1 MGAGQGRKGVN
12 VLFVAAECAP
22 FAKIGGLADV
32 IGALPHA
39 LGEAGHA
46 VRVTLPHHGVVDDSA
61 FAIKPFATFEMPWGG
76 EIARVEVAHT
86 EHEGVTCYFLRSFPF
101 FSGHERFVYHEDEG
115 IDVGRFLWFSAAV
128 LRWARL
134 LAEQEGWRPDL
145 FHVHDWHTALVP
157 YLLHRVHSDDA
168 LLATAATL
176 LTIHNMRY
184 QGWGIG
190 WHLERAG
197 LPPVDHPLL
206 ASAGRTD
213 NCLAI
218 GLAYSTML
226 STVSPRYAEEILT
239 AEGGFGL
246 DGLLHAR
253 SARLVGIL
261 NGIDAQRW
269 NPATSLHIP
278 QRFDVASL
286 EKRVQNKL
294 ALQAE
299 LGLPQRADVPLVGAV
314 MRLVEQKGVDILI
327 PALRHLLS
335 HAEMQFVLLGAG
347 QYHYERDAWWL
358 GHDFPDKAAVR
369 LVFDEPLAER
379 IYAGSDLF
387 LMPSLFEPCGIG
399 QMIAMRY
406 GALPVVREVGGLAD
420 TVTPDVGFLFRPY
433 EAGALQE
440 AVSRALDVYFNRPAE
455 WRERQWRAMQRDFSW
470 QASAGQYAQLYE
482 QAVALHHR
490 YRRE

>member
-1 MGAGQGRKGVN
+1 MN

-32 IGALPHA
+32 IGALPRA
-39 LGEAGHA
+39 LSEAGHV
-46 VRVTLPHHGVVDDSA
+46 VRIALPHHGVVDNAA
-61 FAIKPFATFEMPWGG
+61 FGIKPLAVFEMPWGG
-76 EIARVEVAHT
+76 GTARVEVAHT
-86 EHEGVTCYFLRSFPF
+86 ERGGVTYYFLRSFPF

-128 LRWARL
+128 LRWARQ
-134 LAEQEGWRPDL
+134 LAEEEGWHPEL

-157 YLLHRVHSDDA
+157 YLLHRLYRDDS
-168 LLATAATL
+168 LLADAATL

-184 QGWGIG
+184 QGWGVG
-190 WHLERAG
+190 WHLQQAG

-206 ASAGRTD
+206 ASSGRTD

-218 GLAYSTML
+218 GLVYSTML

-253 SARLVGIL
+253 SVRLVGIL

-269 NPATSLHIP
+269 NPATSPHIP
-278 QRFDVASL
+278 QRFNVGSL
-286 EKRVQNKL
+286 EKRVRNKL

-299 LGLPQRADVPLVGAV
+299 LGLPQRADVPLIGAV

-327 PALRHLLS
+327 PAMRHLLS
-335 HAEMQFVLLGAG
+335 HADIQFVLLGTG
-347 QYHYERDAWWL
+347 QYRYESDAWWL
-358 GHDFPDKAAVR
+358 GHDFAGKAAVR
-369 LVFDEPLAER
+369 LVFDEPLSER

-399 QMIAMRY
+399 QMIALRY

-433 EAGALQE
+433 NAGALQE
-440 AVSRALDVYFNRPAE
+440 AIGRALEVYFNHPTE
-455 WRERQWRAMQRDFSW
+455 WHERQRRAMQRDFSW
-470 QASAGQYAQLYE
+470 EASAGRYAELYQ

-490 YRRE
+490 YRRGVRGFVQG

>member
-1 MGAGQGRKGVN
+1 MN
-12 VLFVAAECAP
+12 VLFAAAEGAP
-22 FAKIGGLADV
+22 FVKIGGLADV

-39 LGEAGHA
+39 LGELGHA
-46 VRVTLPHHGVVDDSA
+46 VRVALPHHGVVDDAA
-61 FAIKPFATFEMPWGG
+61 FGVERLATFEMPWDGG
-76 EIARVEVAHT
+76 TARVEVSQAVR
-86 EHEGVTCYFLRSFPF
+86 EGVAYYFLRGFPF
-101 FSGHERFVYHEDEG
+101 FSGHERFIYHEDEG
-115 IDVGRFLWFSAAV
+115 IDVGRFLFFSAAV
-128 LRWARL
+128 LRWAQR
-134 LAEQEGWRPDL
+134 LAENEGWQPDL

-157 YLLHRVHSDDA
+157 YLLHRLYGGDA
-168 LLATAATL
+168 ALAHTATL

-184 QGWGIG
+184 QGWGVG

-206 ASAGRTD
+206 TAADRTD

-226 STVSPRYAEEILT
+226 STVSPRYAEEIIT

-261 NGIDAQRW
+261 NGIDTQRW
-269 NPATSLHIP
+269 NPATSPHIA
-278 QRFDVASL
+278 QRFDAGSL
-286 EKRVQNKL
+286 ERRVQNKL

-299 LGLPQRADVPLVGAV
+299 LGLPQRADVPLVGVV

-327 PALRHLLS
+327 PAMRHMLS
-335 HAEMQFVLLGAG
+335 HAEMQFVLLGTG
-347 QYHYERDAWWL
+347 QYRYESDAWWL

-369 LVFDEPLAER
+369 LVFDEPLSER
-379 IYAGSDLF
+379 IYAGCDLF
-387 LMPSLFEPCGIG
+387 AMPSLFEPCGIG

-420 TVTPDVGFLFRPY
+420 SVAPDVGFLFRPY

-440 AVSRALDVYFNRPAE
+440 ALSRALEVYFNRPEE
-455 WRERQWRAMQRDFSW
+455 WRERQRRAMQRDFSW
-470 QASAGQYAQLYE
+470 GASARGYAELYRE
-482 QAVALHHR
+482 AVALHHR
-490 YRRE
+490 YRGR